1 MCPGYLKTA
10 CCNFADIEHF
20 ELWPLKGK
28 EKTRH
33 IEEKIQKSQFYTAQR
48 AQKSKHAILVTHAK
62 FYKNKKII
70 DGVMAL
76 GKLVIFGNLRL
87 K

>member
-20 ELWPLKGK
+20 ELWPLKGT

-33 IEEKIQKSQFYTAQR
+33 IKEKN
-48 AQKSKHAILVTHAK
+48 SKLIIL
-62 FYKNKKII
+62 YCSKNKII
-70 DGVMAL
+70 QTSN
-76 GKLVIFGNLRL
+76 F
-87 K
+87 